1 MNVFTDVFENDSKTK
16 TNNNNQIYLSEI
28 YKELGSETQLPKH
41 QIVDNDIIRTAIEQ
55 AYNELG
61 SGRIQPNRLFNIL
74 AENGYINIRIGETD
88 ISKWSD
94 ISDKEFLKMDGIG
107 LGSVKFLRRAI
118 DILNGADPLPK
129 QLYEVKMTFEELSS
143 LRRIYERKQNETEL
157 LKRIINNATL
167 VE

>member
-1 MNVFTDVFENDSKTK
+1 MKAFTDVFENDVEVTLDHDVKIV
-16 TNNNNQIYLSEI
+16 NNDAI
-28 YKELGSETQLPKH
+28 H
-41 QIVDNDIIRTAIEQ
+41 TAIEQ
-55 AYNELG
+55 AYNEMG
-61 SGRIQPNRLFNIL
+61 KGRIQPNRLFNLL

-94 ISDKEFLKMDGIG
+94 ISDKEFLKMDGFG
-107 LGSVKFLRRAI
+107 LGSIKFLRRAI

-129 QLYEVKMTFEELSS
+129 QLYEVRLTLEELAS